1 MNRYSGSSSIGPQ
14 WRLNAF
20 FVPLLDSWRTVLV
33 SPWAQAWAVFSA
45 VITYA
50 IRDLFTPIFI
60 LLSIAMLFAWRASR
74 RADLFDAANVEDA
87 TQRAHA
93 MQNVEMRA
101 GNLLSANISMLGML
115 MVFRAVEYWADTQ
128 GLLGVLGVI
137 DLRSGAISTVAVA
150 VSLWQV
156 FVNWRTALRRLGQDV
171 PFWPLIETTRDAIG
185 ERLKSLT
192 RPK

>member
-1 MNRYSGSSSIGPQ
+1 
-14 WRLNAF
+14 
-20 FVPLLDSWRTVLV
+20 
-33 SPWAQAWAVFSA
+33 
-45 VITYA
+45 
-50 IRDLFTPIFI
+50 
-60 LLSIAMLFAWRASR
+60 MLFAWRASR